1 VKSLDI
7 TMGGITTSVTVAA
20 ENPPRWSLGGGEPQ
34 SPGVII
40 RELFAQAHE
49 DGVSNAAIMA
59 PRVTYLVDGT
69 PQDPPMAVL
78 AWLHLS
84 R

>member
-1 VKSLDI
+1 MKSLDI
-7 TMGGITTSVTVAA
+7 TMGGITTSIAVAS
-20 ENPPRWSLGGGEPQ
+20 ENPPKWSLGGGEPQ

-49 DGVSNAAIMA
+49 DGISRAAIMA
-59 PRVTYLVDGT
+59 PRVVYRVDGNPQET
-69 PQDPPMAVL
+69 PKAVL